1 MDPTAAY
8 RRPSKKMAAA
18 LGFFVPP
25 AGMLYVARPGW
36 AAIYLALNAVIA
48 AVSLFVSRGRE
59 WPLDAALVLVGMV
72 CAVQAY
78 RFCRDSRV
86 LRRPWYGR
94 WPGLL
99 AILAAFA
106 ALALGVRAF
115 VFEPFRFPSNSMLP
129 SIEPGARLIVKKW
142 GYGNYEAYGFH
153 FARTA
158 IASELNRGDVVVFE
172 YPEDPA
178 LGYAKRIV
186 GLPGDR
192 IAYFSKRLWINDQ
205 EAPRRQIG
213 NYAHKDRTGASLQYL
228 ERLGEREYPIL
239 IEADAPV
246 LVPPAKAF
254 PFRERC
260 TTTAEGMSCLV
271 PAGHYFVL
279 GDNRDNSADSRIWGF
294 VPARNIVGVVAY
306 ILP

>member
-1 MDPTAAY
+1 MDPTEAY
-8 RRPSKKMAAA
+8 RRPSRKMAAA

-48 AVSLFVSRGRE
+48 AVGLFVSRGRD
-59 WPLDAALVLVGMV
+59 WTVDAALVLVGIV

-99 AILAAFA
+99 TILAAFA
-106 ALALGVRAF
+106 ALAVGVRAF

-142 GYGNYEAYGFH
+142 GYGNYEAYGLH

-158 IASELNRGDVVVFE
+158 ISSALNRGDIVVFE
-172 YPEDPA
+172 YPQDPTVS
-178 LGYAKRIV
+178 YAKRIV

-192 IAYFSKRLWINDQ
+192 IA
-205 EAPRRQIG
+205 
-213 NYAHKDRTGASLQYL
+213 
-228 ERLGEREYPIL
+228 
-239 IEADAPV
+239 
-246 LVPPAKAF
+246 
-254 PFRERC
+254 
-260 TTTAEGMSCLV
+260 
-271 PAGHYFVL
+271 
-279 GDNRDNSADSRIWGF
+279 
-294 VPARNIVGVVAY
+294 
-306 ILP
+306 